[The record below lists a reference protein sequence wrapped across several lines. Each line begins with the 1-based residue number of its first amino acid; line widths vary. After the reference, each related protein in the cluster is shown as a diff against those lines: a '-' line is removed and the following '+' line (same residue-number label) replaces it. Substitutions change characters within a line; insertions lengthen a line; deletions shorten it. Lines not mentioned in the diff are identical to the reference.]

1 MRNIGGKT
9 NINDLMKKEQIYFFL
24 VLATFIVSFVSL
36 GFSLPRCEWS
46 NGMDYLG
53 VIVGILAVL
62 VTILIGLQLYNYIF
76 ARENIKQI
84 IEEEIRKMGKDFEHV
99 TSAHEKMLAGYDFV
113 VTDYCNEKI
122 ADSIMMA
129 LKDLTEC
136 DNPKMR
142 DSSIDYIMVECHK
155 FVSDYA
161 QDNGP
166 RIYKDK
172 RAEYLFILKK
182 VEHMYM
188 PELKKYVEDAV
199 EVEPHEQRT
208 VENS

>member
-1 MRNIGGKT
+1 MR
-9 NINDLMKKEQIYFFL
+9 KEQIYFFL

-46 NGMDYLG
+46 NGIDYLG
-53 VIVGILAVL
+53 VIVCILAVL
-62 VTILIGLQLYNYIF
+62 VTVLIGLQLYNYIF

-84 IEEEIRKMGKDFEHV
+84 IDEEIRKMVKDFEHV
-99 TSAHEKMLAGYDFV
+99 TSAHEKMLGGYDFV

-129 LKDLTEC
+129 LKDLIEC
-136 DNPKMR
+136 GNPKMR
-142 DSSIDYIMVECHK
+142 DSSIDYVMVECHK
-155 FVSDYA
+155 FVSDYS
-161 QDNGP
+161 QDNRP

-182 VEHMYM
+182 VDHMYM
-188 PELKKYVEDAV
+188 PELKKYIEDAT
-199 EVEPHEQRT
+199 EVEPHEQRME
-208 VENS
+208 ENSGNRWPI